1 MCATL
6 SEVLDL
12 ERFQTAEFSSRYFKV
27 TDNGAIRYAT
37 YGIISVF
44 CCNYVLMLHRSQD
57 IITYLWKMRRV
68 ASPGARRLWE
78 QFIMRWLQ

>member
-1 MCATL
+1 MCVTF

-12 ERFQTAEFSSRYFKV
+12 ERFQTAEFSSCYFKV

-37 YGIISVF
+37 YDIVSVF
-44 CCNYVLMLHRSQD
+44 CCNCVLMLRRSQD

-78 QFIMRWLQ
+78 QFIIRWL